1 MEADKWQSLPAMFF
15 AQAARM
21 GSRPFLWSKQ
31 AGRWQSRSYEEVA
44 AEVRRLARGL
54 QALGVTPGDRVA
66 LVAENRPEWAI
77 ADLAIMAAGGISVP
91 AFTTNTPSD
100 HRHVLTHSGAKGV
113 ILSTKAMADRVLP
126 AALEA
131 HELGF
136 IVTID
141 ELAMAQRIGKR
152 VITWEEAQAATP
164 AEGTESIDS
173 ITARLTRAD
182 VACFI
187 YTSGTGGTPKGVMLT
202 HGSILCNCRGA
213 YHLLKELGVGDEVF
227 LCFLPLSHSYEHTV
241 GQLFPISI
249 GAQIYYAESIEKLSE
264 NMAEARPTIMTAVP
278 RLYEAMHQRILRG
291 IAKASPLQ
299 RRMFDMAVTL
309 GRKRCRGGIPQ
320 PRRALPG
327 SACRGHR
334 APQGQAALRRPA
346 QGLGLRRGR
355 PQSGDRA
362 LLPRSRR
369 AAAPGLRPDRG
380 LAGDQRQSA
389 APDQDRD
396 GGPGAGRG
404 SRSRSLGMA
413 RSWCAPRR

>member
-1 MEADKWQSLPAMFF
+1 
-15 AQAARM
+15 M

-152 VITWEEAQAATP
+152 VITWQEAQAATP
-164 AEGTESIDS
+164 AEGDGEHRCHHRPPHPRRC
-173 ITARLTRAD
+173 RLLHLHLGHRRHAQGGDAD
-182 VACFI
+182 
-187 YTSGTGGTPKGVMLT
+187 
-202 HGSILCNCRGA
+202 
-213 YHLLKELGVGDEVF
+213 
-227 LCFLPLSHSYEHTV
+227 
-241 GQLFPISI
+241 
-249 GAQIYYAESIEKLSE
+249 
-264 NMAEARPTIMTAVP
+264 P
-278 RLYEAMHQRILRG
+278 RLHPVQ
-291 IAKASPLQ
+291 
-299 RRMFDMAVTL
+299 
-309 GRKRCRGGIPQ
+309 
-320 PRRALPG
+320 LPG
-327 SACRGHR
+327 GLS
-334 APQGQAALRRPA
+334 PA
-346 QGLGLRRGR
+346 E
-355 PQSGDRA
+355 
-362 LLPRSRR
+362 
-369 AAAPGLRPDRG
+369 
-380 LAGDQRQSA
+380 
-389 APDQDRD
+389 
-396 GGPGAGRG
+396 GAGRRRRG
-404 SRSRSLGMA
+404 LPVLP
-413 RSWCAPRR
+413 APLPFL

>member
-1 MEADKWQSLPAMFF
+1 MRRW
-15 AQAARM
+15 R
-21 GSRPFLWSKQ
+21 RWS
-31 AGRWQSRSYEEVA
+31 
-44 AEVRRLARGL
+44 RRLARGL

-141 ELAMAQRIGKR
+141 ELPLAQRIGKR
-152 VITWEEAQAATP
+152 VITWEEAQAVAP
-164 AEGTESIDS
+164 AEGAESIDS
-173 ITARLTRAD
+173 IAARLTRAD

-309 GRKRCRGGIPQ
+309 GRKRCRGGIPR
-320 PRRALPG
+320 PRRAHRAICWPRSPCAARSGSASAGGSRPG
-327 SACRGHR
+327 SPAGPPSIRRSGSSSSLWACRCSR
-334 APQGQAALRRPA
+334 A
-346 QGLGLRRGR
+346 
-355 PQSGDRA
+355 
-362 LLPRSRR
+362 
-369 AAAPGLRPDRG
+369 
-380 LAGDQRQSA
+380 
-389 APDQDRD
+389 
-396 GGPGAGRG
+396 
-404 SRSRSLGMA
+404 MA
-413 RSWCAPRR
+413 RPRPRR